1 MSLLFNAALDVKQ
14 GDDIMGGAS
23 ERPKRRHAR
32 PHELD
37 SDDDEGKE
45 EDDTHQDEEIISDNV
60 DPIMPVDDD
69 LQILVN
75 RKL

>member
-1 MSLLFNAALDVKQ
+1 
-14 GDDIMGGAS
+14 MGLES
-23 ERPKRRHAR
+23 QRPKRRHAR

-45 EDDTHQDEEIISDNV
+45 EDNTHQDEEIVSDKV
-60 DPIMPVDDD
+60 DPVVLIDDD